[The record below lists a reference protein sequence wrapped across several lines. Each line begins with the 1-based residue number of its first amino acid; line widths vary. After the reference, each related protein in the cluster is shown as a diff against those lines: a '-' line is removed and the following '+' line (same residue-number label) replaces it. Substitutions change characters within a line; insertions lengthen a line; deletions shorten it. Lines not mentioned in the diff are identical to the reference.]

1 MSSTVDSTTTPPAA
15 PRADSGRADE
25 ATPSLVD
32 APASRSSAGTG
43 GGAGA
48 YGDAGT
54 DGDAGPANSTAPHP
68 ARAALLV
75 LADGRF
81 PAGGHAHSG
90 GAEAAV
96 AAGRITDAATLEAY
110 CRGRLHTAGLTAAG
124 LAAAAAAGMDPL
136 LVDEAADARTPVP
149 ALRTTA
155 RRLGRQ
161 MMRAARAAWP
171 SPALDALAAAR
182 PRGAHQPV
190 VLGVVARAAGL
201 TPHDAAH
208 IAAYESVGGP
218 ATAAVRLLGLDPF
231 QATAVLAGLVPEL
244 DRVAAQAAEAAGRA
258 RTEGIGALPAA
269 SGPLADI
276 AAERHAAWSVRLFA
290 S

>member
-1 MSSTVDSTTTPPAA
+1 M
-15 PRADSGRADE
+15 
-25 ATPSLVD
+25 
-32 APASRSSAGTG
+32 
-43 GGAGA
+43 
-48 YGDAGT
+48 
-54 DGDAGPANSTAPHP
+54 
-68 ARAALLV
+68 LV

-96 AAGRITDAATLEAY
+96 AAGRIRDAGTLEAY

-124 LAAAAAAGMDPL
+124 LAAAAADGVDPL

-149 ALRTTA
+149 ALRA
-155 RRLGRQ
+155 KSRRLGRQ

-171 SPALDALAAAR
+171 SPDLDALAAAR

-190 VLGVVARAAGL
+190 VLGVAARAAGL
-201 TPHDAAH
+201 APHDAAH
-208 IAAYESVGGP
+208 AAAYESVGGP

-231 QATAVLAGLVPEL
+231 QATAVLARLAPEL
-244 DRVAAQAAEAAGRA
+244 DHVAALAADAAGRV
-258 RTEGIGALPAA
+258 RGEGVDALPAA

-276 AAERHAAWSVRLFA
+276 AAEGHAAWTVRLFA